1 MRIMMVAAEA
11 APYAK
16 VGGLGD
22 VAGALPV
29 ALAELGHEI
38 RLVMPRGQGVMPNR
52 GARVAWRD
60 RVRWGTGDVD
70 VCLLAEP
77 FPHHPQVQTRLV
89 DAAPLTASPLY
100 GGPDEADRYM
110 LLADA
115 ALADLHHDR
124 WIPDVVHA
132 QDWHASPVILR
143 LAQLRD
149 ADPVY
154 THVRTVLTIHNMA
167 YQGTREAGFAPWHGL
182 PSVPA
187 PGDPDMFSVN
197 LLGRALAAADRVTA
211 VSPTFAWEITTPEGG
226 FGLDGVLRDRGDTVA
241 GIVNGIDVGAFDPA
255 ADSRIPAA
263 FTAKTL
269 DARAANRAALAGEMG
284 LSVAGDTPIVGV
296 VSRLV
301 EQKGLDLL
309 LEAAPAM
316 LDDGARI
323 ALLGSGEAWLED
335 AFTDLA
341 AANPGMVA
349 ARIGFDAALAQ
360 RIYAGC
366 DAFAMPSRFE
376 PCGLGQLIAMRY
388 GAVPLVRRTGG
399 LADTVTA
406 ENGFLFDD
414 PAPAALAAAF
424 EELATTFRDPAAWR
438 AIQLAGMG
446 RDSSWD
452 ASARAYS
459 ELFADLA
466 G

>member
-1 MRIMMVAAEA
+1 MRIMVVAAEA
-11 APYAK
+11 SPYAK

-22 VAGALPV
+22 VAGALPI
-29 ALAELGHEI
+29 ALAALGHEI

-60 RVRWGTGDVD
+60 RVRWGTGTED

-77 FPHHPQVQTRLV
+77 FPGHPAIQVRLV
-89 DAAPLTASPLY
+89 DAAPLAASPLY

-115 ALADLHHDR
+115 ALADLHHER
-124 WIPDVVHA
+124 WVPDVVHA
-132 QDWHASPVILR
+132 QDWHASPVVLR
-143 LAQLRD
+143 IAQLRD
-149 ADPVY
+149 RDPVY
-154 THVRTVLTIHNMA
+154 AHTKTVLTVHNMA

-226 FGLDGVLRDRGDTVA
+226 FGLDGVLAARADAVA
-241 GIVNGIDVGAFDPA
+241 GIVNGIDVVAFDPA
-255 ADSRIPAA
+255 TDTRIPAT
-263 FTAKTL
+263 FTAATIGG
-269 DARAANRAALAGEMG
+269 RAVNRDALAAEMG
-284 LSVAGDTPIVGV
+284 LDVAADTPIVGV

-309 LEAAPAM
+309 LEAAPAI
-316 LDDGARI
+316 LDDGGRI

-335 AFTDLA
+335 AFVDLA
-341 AANPGMVA
+341 MANPGMVA
-349 ARIGFDAALAQ
+349 VRIGFDAALAQ

-399 LADTVTA
+399 LADTVSPA
-406 ENGFLFDD
+406 NGFLFDD
-414 PAPAALAAAF
+414 PTPQALAAAF
-424 EELATTFRDPAAWR
+424 EELATVFRDPAAWR
-438 AIQLAGMG
+438 TLQLSGMAY
-446 RDSSWD
+446 DSSWD

-459 ELFADLA
+459 DLFAELA

>member
-11 APYAK
+11 SPYAK

-29 ALAELGHEI
+29 ALAELGHDI
-38 RLVMPRGQGVMPNR
+38 RLVMPRAQGVMPHR

-77 FPHHPQVQTRLV
+77 FPHHPKVQTRLV
-89 DAAPLTASPLY
+89 DAAPLTGSPLY

-149 ADPVY
+149 DDPVY
-154 THVRTVLTIHNMA
+154 AHVRTVLTVHNMA

-187 PGDPDMFSVN
+187 PGDPDIFSVN
-197 LLGRALAAADRVTA
+197 LLGRALASADRVTA

-226 FGLDGVLRDRGDTVA
+226 FGLDGVLRDRGDAVA
-241 GIVNGIDVGAFDPA
+241 GIVNGIDLAAFDPA
-255 ADSRIPAA
+255 TDTRIPAT
-263 FTAKTL
+263 FTAGTL
-269 DARAANRAALAGEMG
+269 GARAANRTALAAEMG
-284 LSVAGDTPIVGV
+284 LHVAADTPLVGV
-296 VSRLV
+296 VARLV
-301 EQKGLDLL
+301 EQKGLDVLL
-309 LEAAPAM
+309 DAAPAM

-341 AANPGMVA
+341 GANPGMVA

-414 PAPAALAAAF
+414 PTPAALAAAF
-424 EELATTFRDPAAWR
+424 EDLATAFRDPARWR

-459 ELFADLA
+459 ELFAELA
-466 G
+466 A

>member
-1 MRIMMVAAEA
+1 MVAAEA
-11 APYAK
+11 SPYAK

-38 RLVMPRGQGVMPNR
+38 RLVMPRGKGVMPNR

-60 RVRWGTGDVD
+60 RVRWGTGTED
-70 VCLLAEP
+70 VCVLAEP
-77 FPHHPQVQTRLV
+77 FPNHPQVQVRLV
-89 DAAPLTASPLY
+89 DAAPLGASPLY

-132 QDWHASPVILR
+132 QDWHASPVVLR
-143 LAQLRD
+143 IAQLRD
-149 ADPVY
+149 TDPVY
-154 THVRTVLTIHNMA
+154 AHTRTVLTIHNMA

-197 LLGRALAAADRVTA
+197 LLGRALASADRVTA
-211 VSPTFAWEITTPEGG
+211 VSPTFAWEITTAEGG

-241 GIVNGIDVGAFDPA
+241 GIVNGIDVAAFDPA
-255 ADSRIPAA
+255 ADTRIPAT
-263 FTAKTL
+263 FTAATI
-269 DARAANRAALAGEMG
+269 DDRDVNRAALAGEMG
-284 LSVAGDTPIVGV
+284 LSVSGDTPIVGV

-335 AFTDLA
+335 AFMDLA

-414 PAPAALAAAF
+414 AAPAALAAAF
-424 EELATTFRDPAAWR
+424 EELATAFRDPARWR